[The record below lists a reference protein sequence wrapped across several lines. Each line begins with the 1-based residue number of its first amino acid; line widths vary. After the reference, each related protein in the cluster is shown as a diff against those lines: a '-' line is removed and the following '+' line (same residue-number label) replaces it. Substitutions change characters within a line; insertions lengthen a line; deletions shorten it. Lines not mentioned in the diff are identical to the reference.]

1 MNEAPGPINFT
12 MFLTMFGEKLNGTDP
27 EDVIRNA
34 FACFDEEGTGEYNE
48 HWPSWRKMVYH
59 HGAGIKHVHLHR
71 CDPGGVPA
79 GVADYDGWPVHR
91 RRSWRALQGGAH
103 WQERQLQL
111 CSFHTH
117 IKARCKGQR
126 RLEVEVALD
135 EVYPPLGV
143 SFNEIPFR
151 IIWRMTWSYD
161 SWQASLCCSSLKF
174 MYLSCFFDQNWLP
187 PPPTS
192 QPLLSKLICT

>member
-1 MNEAPGPINFT
+1 
-12 MFLTMFGEKLNGTDP
+12 
-27 EDVIRNA
+27 
-34 FACFDEEGTGEYNE
+34 
-48 HWPSWRKMVYH
+48 MVYH
-59 HGAGIKHVHLHR
+59 HGVGIKHVHLHR

-79 GVADYDGWPVHR
+79 GAADYDGWPVHR

-143 SFNEIPFR
+143 SFNEIPLR

-174 MYLSCFFDQNWLP
+174 MYLSCFFDQNWLSP
-187 PPPTS
+187 LL
-192 QPLLSKLICT
+192 QPLNPYFLSSFAHKWFPHCWVFETVNVFKTKWCWMSYAENKVKHSIFFVYWFICYLCIT